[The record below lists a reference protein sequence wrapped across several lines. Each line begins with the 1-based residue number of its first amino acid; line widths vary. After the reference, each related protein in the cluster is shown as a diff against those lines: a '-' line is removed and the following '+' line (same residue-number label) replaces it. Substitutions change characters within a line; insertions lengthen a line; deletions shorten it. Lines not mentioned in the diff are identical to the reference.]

1 MARSRGRIGGIIES
15 LVAQGT
21 RREPADAAALPA
33 RPGSL
38 EKRVRVTNAGAL
50 FATLVMV
57 ATIPL
62 DVVEAPRWM
71 VAIDVFACLAFP
83 SLVLLNRLGR
93 TTVSRLAFIALANLL
108 TFANAVGLGPDSGVE
123 MLFIAL
129 VSLPF
134 LLFDLNNR
142 AQIAFGLLLPVAGFA
157 INASEVFAPV
167 RPEGYSAAEYHLYSA
182 VLTLATVLFS
192 FFQISRANVRAEQAL
207 RDDIAAR
214 ERAERELA
222 VSRQASITAAKLAA
236 LGEMSANVAHEVNNP
251 LAAILLRARRLEN
264 LAGKHRLDTDAVVRT
279 AQQIGS
285 TVDRIRRIV
294 DALRFFARQGDE
306 DPMRPEP
313 VRRIVSDT
321 VELCAQR
328 FRMADIELAVHH
340 ADEDAFIECR
350 GPQISQILVNLLS
363 NSFDAVQGRP
373 VRRVVVTAE
382 AQEQQVRIAVT
393 DTGAGIPQEVAHR
406 IMEPFFTTKD
416 IGHGTGLGL
425 SLSKG
430 IAEAHGGQLAL
441 DAGARETR
449 FVLSLRRCA
458 PPEMPSTAELTAG
471 HSPG

>member
-1 MARSRGRIGGIIES
+1 M
-15 LVAQGT
+15 L
-21 RREPADAAALPA
+21 
-33 RPGSL
+33 
-38 EKRVRVTNAGAL
+38 
-50 FATLVMV
+50 

-62 DVVEAPRWM
+62 DVLEAPPWM
-71 VAIDVFACLAFP
+71 VGADVVGFFAFA
-83 SLVLLNRLGR
+83 SLLLLNRRGHF
-93 TTVSRLAFIALANLL
+93 TASRLAFIALANLL

-142 AQIAFGLLLPVAGFA
+142 VEIAFGLLLPIAGFA
-157 INASEVFAPV
+157 LNASNVFAPV
-167 RPEGYSAAEYHLYSA
+167 RPPGYAAAEYHLYSA
-182 VLTLATVLFS
+182 LLTLATVLFS
-192 FFQISRANVRAEQAL
+192 FYQISRANVRAEQAL

-251 LAAILLRARRLEN
+251 LAAILLRARRLEM
-264 LAGKHRLDTDAVVRT
+264 LAGKQRLDTGAVVRT

-306 DPMRPEP
+306 DPLRPEP
-313 VRRIVSDT
+313 VRRIVNDT

-328 FRMADIELAVHH
+328 FRMADVELVVHH
-340 ADEDAFIECR
+340 ADEDAYIECR

-363 NSFDAVQGRP
+363 NAFDAVEGRP
-373 VRRVVVTAE
+373 ARRVVVTVD
-382 AQEQQVRIAVT
+382 AQEQQVRIAVS
-393 DTGAGIPQEVAHR
+393 DNGVGIPPDLAHR

-441 DAGARETR
+441 DAGSPETR
-449 FVLSLRRCA
+449 FVLTLRRCA